1 MEQKL
6 QSWGLGNPTSREN
19 QKHEKDEKQV
29 KENPDPER
37 QTSRKEE
44 EDLKRVLDKRSR
56 KYSCTKSRR
65 KEGGKDEEENQ
76 RKRE

>member
-29 KENPDPER
+29 KEKPHPER

-44 EDLKRVLDKRSR
+44 KDLKRVLSKDKRSR
-56 KYSCTKSRR
+56 KHSCTKSRI
-65 KEGGKDEEENQ
+65 KEG
-76 RKRE
+76 RER